1 MLIFVHVKQKFSK
14 IFVSREINIYIC
26 SVKIKDMENE
36 TLNIITETFSNVAF
50 PVAVCVALFWILA
63 KQNNEI
69 KTAIENNTKVLI
81 ELTTIIK
88 LLQK

>member
-1 MLIFVHVKQKFSK
+1 M
-14 IFVSREINIYIC
+14 IYLC
-26 SVKIKDMENE
+26 CVNKTVETMDNE
-36 TLNIITETFSNVAF
+36 TLNIISNIFANVGF
-50 PVAVCVALFWILA
+50 PVAVCVALFWLLS

-69 KTAIENNTKVLI
+69 KIAIENNTKVLI

>member
-1 MLIFVHVKQKFSK
+1 MKNIFK

-63 KQNNEI
+63 KQNHEI